1 MKLIETGIPGLVI
14 IEPDVY
20 RDERGYFFESFQK
33 KKFKESGID
42 AEFVQDNESCS
53 SAGVLRGLH
62 LQVQPHAQ
70 GKLVRVVKG
79 AVLDVAVDVRRNSPT
94 YGKWEKMRI
103 DEENKRMVW
112 VPAGFAHGFLV
123 LENDTVFQYKCTGY
137 YNKAAERSIRWD
149 DPDLGIDWGTGNPI
163 LSEKD
168 RYAPFFRDFIS
179 TF

>member
-1 MKLIETGIPGLVI
+1 MKLIETGISGLVI
-14 IEPDVY
+14 IEPDIY

-33 KKFKESGID
+33 KKFKASGID
-42 AEFVQDNESCS
+42 AEFVQDNESSS

-70 GKLVRVVKG
+70 GKLVRVVRG

-112 VPAGFAHGFLV
+112 IPAGFAHGFLV

-163 LSEKD
+163 LSDKD
-168 RYAPFFRDFIS
+168 RGAPFFRDFIS